1 MAKKT
6 TTTTDA
12 VYTPDLPEQVAA
24 PAASAGAS
32 EPAPAKVASAWVV
45 LEDRTVAISG
55 CITKVRAGKLVRDRV
70 IAEALIKQGV
80 KMEARCE

>member
-6 TTTTDA
+6 ITTTDA

-24 PAASAGAS
+24 PVSAGSA
-32 EPAPAKVASAWVV
+32 EPAEAVKVANAWVV

-55 CITKVRAGKLVRDRV
+55 CITKVRAGKIVRDRV